1 MKYLIE
7 VLQLARGVN
16 KCKLLLLLSELLLLL
31 SELLLLLRAVAAA
44 QSLQEVSIVICYTR
58 YQ

>member
-16 KCKLLLLLSELLLLL
+16 KCKLLLLL